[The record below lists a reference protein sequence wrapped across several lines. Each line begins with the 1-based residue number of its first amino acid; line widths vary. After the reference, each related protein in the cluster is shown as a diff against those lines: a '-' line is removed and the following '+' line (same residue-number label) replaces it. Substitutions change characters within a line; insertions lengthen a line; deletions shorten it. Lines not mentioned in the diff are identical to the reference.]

1 MILTSSSKSRCGSSH
16 KIRKKLPKTSR
27 NLESKVREKDKKKRI
42 KILSKVI
49 RLIGNRNQL
58 RKQQRVKKKEDVL
71 LEIMTDFWMKRT
83 RMRKKIL
90 LMRQVKSRPHRIS
103 LAKNRMQSDL
113 PVQPPKSKTLPLT
126 IKMRMMI
133 LKTTK
138 MNKTK
143 TRWLQVERRPK
154 MTTRTQIVN
163 KMARKC
169 LPVRNRISESLGL
182 LRQTMRRG
190 PNLPIDSKKLLSR
203 KVPKGSEYYKQTYV
217 DLLIPLI
224 SYYKGKPDVQPNWIY
239 LKSQRNKHWAKFS
252 LHRPDQ
258 STRYESLF
266 TKVNDLIVLYFRSLN
281 T

>member
-1 MILTSSSKSRCGSSH
+1 MKKKKKSRKNKMILTSSSKSRCGSSH

-27 NLESKVREKDKKKRI
+27 NLESKVTEKEKKRI

-103 LAKNRMQSDL
+103 LAKNQMQSDL

-143 TRWLQVERRPK
+143 TR
-154 MTTRTQIVN
+154 
-163 KMARKC
+163 
-169 LPVRNRISESLGL
+169 
-182 LRQTMRRG
+182 
-190 PNLPIDSKKLLSR
+190 
-203 KVPKGSEYYKQTYV
+203 
-217 DLLIPLI
+217 
-224 SYYKGKPDVQPNWIY
+224 
-239 LKSQRNKHWAKFS
+239 
-252 LHRPDQ
+252 
-258 STRYESLF
+258 
-266 TKVNDLIVLYFRSLN
+266 
-281 T
+281 